1 MAERVGGWRWYR
13 LTLPIRVQGS
23 RDFVTAADPDSF
35 VPHGVPGST
44 PTHSESRPTIGPGRD
59 LNLWKLPVPF
69 PGSFPA
75 GSHVSAGMQILA
87 RGDVAPHLGVPPV
100 EPSLHEPSMT
110 DPGTRLAEPL
120 GALSLATDLA
130 VGLPS
135 ESALAATVLA
145 VRMGKMCGISTDDLR
160 ATYYAS
166 VTRFLGCTVTAAEEA
181 SMALGEDQALNYALS
196 VCDWTDIDQVQ
207 EALRRHVALGVSP
220 AERERAFEG
229 ILTSLEAIP
238 GVAALHCVQAIVLTS
253 RLEVPDGVTRL
264 LGHIYDRWDGGVP
277 GSAGEDIP
285 LPARI
290 IPVAVCAEL
299 FRRIGGAPAAV
310 EAVRSRSGRQLD
322 PELCRLL
329 QGEAD
334 SLFTDLESGSHWQL
348 FLDAE
353 PGTAARLDPEGLG
366 EVAEVFGDFIDA
378 KCPWFLGHS
387 RRVADLASHAAH
399 SLGLAEPEVRELRLA
414 ALVHDIGRSA
424 VPNGVWDKPTALTL
438 PERSQAETHT
448 YHTYEILTRSAAF
461 RPLAERAS
469 GTHERCD
476 GSGYHRRV
484 RLEDL
489 ATMILGTA
497 DMYDALTHHRPWRL
511 AHSAEEAGRTM
522 AGEVAA
528 FRFPHRVVH
537 AVLDAAGHSQR
548 AAKATLPAGL
558 TPRERE
564 VLELL
569 AAGCSDKAIARRLGI
584 SVKTVGHHA
593 SRIYKKTGAQGRAQ
607 VAIFATENRALLA

>member
-1 MAERVGGWRWYR
+1 
-13 LTLPIRVQGS
+13 
-23 RDFVTAADPDSF
+23 
-35 VPHGVPGST
+35 
-44 PTHSESRPTIGPGRD
+44 
-59 LNLWKLPVPF
+59 
-69 PGSFPA
+69 
-75 GSHVSAGMQILA
+75 
-87 RGDVAPHLGVPPV
+87 
-100 EPSLHEPSMT
+100 MT
-110 DPGTRLAEPL
+110 NATMRLAEPL

-130 VGLPS
+130 VGLPP

-145 VRMGKMCGISTDDLR
+145 VRIGELCGVSTGDLK

-166 VTRFLGCTVTAAEEA
+166 LTRFLGCTVTAAEEA

-196 VCDWTDIDQVQ
+196 VCDWTDVDQVL
-207 EALRRHVALGVSP
+207 EALRRYVAVDADP
-220 AERERAFEG
+220 AARQRAFDG
-229 ILTSLEAIP
+229 IRTSLDAIP
-238 GVAALHCVQAIVLTS
+238 GVAALHCVQAIVLCS
-253 RLEVPDGVTRL
+253 RLELPDGVTRL
-264 LGHIYDRWDGGVP
+264 LGHIYDRWDGAIP

-299 FRRIGGAPAAV
+299 FRRIGGISAAID
-310 EAVRSRSGRQLD
+310 AVGSRSGLHFD
-322 PELCRLL
+322 PELCSLL
-329 QGEAD
+329 QREAD
-334 SLFTDLESGSHWQL
+334 SLFVDLDTGSHWQL

-353 PGTAARLDPEGLG
+353 PGVAARLGPDGLS

-387 RRVADLASHAAH
+387 RRVADLASRVAHA
-399 SLGLAEPEVRELRLA
+399 LGLSEPEVQELRLA
-414 ALVHDIGRSA
+414 GLVHDIGRSA
-424 VPNGVWDKPTALTL
+424 VPNGVWDKPTALTP
-438 PERSQAETHT
+438 PERRRAETHT
-448 YHTYEILTRSAAF
+448 YHTYEILTRGAAF

-489 ATMILGTA
+489 ATMILGAA
-497 DMYDALTHHRPWRL
+497 DMYDALTHHRPWRP
-511 AHSAEEAGRTM
+511 AHSAEEAARTM
-522 AGEVAA
+522 AGEVSAS
-528 FRFPHRVVH
+528 RLPHRVVR
-537 AVLDAAGHSQR
+537 AVLAVAGHPDR
-548 AAKATLPAGL
+548 ATKATLPAGL

-564 VLELL
+564 VLALL